1 MKTKHGSF
9 TIRTVLAVAALAALV
24 AGCGSSSS
32 SSSSTSGSKTTAAN
46 SNVKGNISI
55 VGIWVAQEQ
64 KNFLRVVSAF
74 NKQYPN
80 VKVKYNP
87 AGDNTPTVL
96 STALAGGRPPDLA
109 SVGQP
114 GLVKQFQKQGK
125 LKDLDFARNA
135 ISANFSPDLVKLG
148 TIGGKIYTLLPKG
161 ANKSTVWY
169 NVQAF
174 KNAGVQPPKTWDD
187 FLKAAQ
193 TIKASGTPAY
203 AFGGGDEWPLTD
215 IFENIY
221 IRTAGP
227 TKYDQLSTHAIKW
240 TDPSVKA
247 ALTQMGKLFSDSSN
261 IAGGTNGSL
270 QMDFPTSVSQVFVNP
285 PKAAME
291 IEGDFVPGVVAG
303 KTQLKPGSGYNVF
316 DFPSVNGSQ
325 PTVVGGGDSLIMFKD
340 SPASEAFVK
349 FMASPEAGKTWV
361 AQGGVSSPNKN
372 VPASAYP
379 DPITRATATKLAQA
393 KTFRFDMSD
402 LAPAAFGGTPG
413 QGEWKILG
421 DFLKN
426 PQNVNGTANALEQ
439 AAAKAY
445 K

>member
-125 LKDLDFARNA
+125 LKPLDFARNE
-135 ISANFSPDLVKLG
+135 ISANFSPDVVKLG
-148 TIGGKIYTLLPKG
+148 TIGGKIYNILPKG

-169 NVQAF
+169 NVSAF
-174 KNAGVQPPKTWDD
+174 KNAGVTPPKTWDD
-187 FLKAAQ
+187 FLTAAK
-193 TIKASGTPAY
+193 TIKASGVPAY
-203 AFGGGDEWPLTD
+203 SLGAGDGWTNTD
-215 IFENIY
+215 LFENIY
-221 IRTAGP
+221 IRQAGP
-227 TKYDQLSTHAIKW
+227 DKYDQLSKHQIKW
-240 TDPSVKA
+240 TDPSVKT
-247 ALTQMGKLFSDSSN
+247 ALQEMAKLFSDSSN
-261 IAGGTNGSL
+261 IAGGVSGAL
-270 QMDFPTSVSQVFVNP
+270 QMDFPTSVSQVFQNP
-285 PKAAME
+285 PK
-291 IEGDFVPGVVAG
+291 
-303 KTQLKPGSGYNVF
+303 
-316 DFPSVNGSQ
+316 
-325 PTVVGGGDSLIMFKD
+325 
-340 SPASEAFVK
+340 
-349 FMASPEAGKTWV
+349 
-361 AQGGVSSPNKN
+361 
-372 VPASAYP
+372 
-379 DPITRATATKLAQA
+379 
-393 KTFRFDMSD
+393 
-402 LAPAAFGGTPG
+402 
-413 QGEWKILG
+413 
-421 DFLKN
+421 
-426 PQNVNGTANALEQ
+426 
-439 AAAKAY
+439 
-445 K
+445 